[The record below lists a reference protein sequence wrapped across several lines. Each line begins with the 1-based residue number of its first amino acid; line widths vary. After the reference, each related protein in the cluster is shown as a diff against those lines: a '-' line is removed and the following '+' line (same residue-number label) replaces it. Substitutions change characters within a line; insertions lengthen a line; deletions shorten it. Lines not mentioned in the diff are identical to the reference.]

1 MSKDFISLFDTYSSI
16 PYPKS
21 KSHLDKVVNKE
32 DYSILYD
39 KFSKIILSINK
50 SFEKKFFEN
59 DFFFSSKNLV
69 ILEPH
74 LFAFDIL
81 LKSITLNNLLEKYS
95 NSKIILTVFE
105 EEITY
110 GNRFLNQYAYVAS
123 KIGPPFIMKSKGFY
137 NNSYINNPASENKIL
152 SLLNFEK
159 EKILFEIK
167 KKLGIRK
174 RKLYLNYGRNYIT
187 REIEF
192 ELFKK
197 GYSSIELKKTL
208 IRNYK
213 TFSPREKKNIID
225 NQYIFNVINKSFSTY
240 LKKHIK
246 YEKVRIG
253 FIKTITELFTINIQ
267 ELIANKNHIRSQ
279 VKILKE
285 NNNIE
290 FCLSN
295 GLFHNIGKSVYDA
308 MKFNDIKVFTV
319 EHGLTNGISKD
330 SLTNQYISERN
341 TSDVLFCYNDAS
353 RDFHKKHSFSKTKF
367 YSVGSHS
374 FSKKILNKN
383 LLRFFYRKKFKV
395 KRECI
400 FYVSHNIELNVG
412 KYYPYT
418 KPCSEIFQDEKNLI
432 STLSKVNK
440 QVIYKPYPTK
450 QFIADRNTYLNQLI
464 YKYDNIKFIEKE
476 EDFRYMRNIADV
488 IITQSSE
495 STLEWCIGVEK
506 PLVFLDSKNYEPLL
520 DENVINAFK
529 KSFFFFNYDKKG
541 WEKDLIK
548 FLNKPYSEIFKL
560 WEEKKYYRVK
570 YDNIYFLSKKKNA
583 GEISTKYILKS
594 EN

>member
-1 MSKDFISLFDTYSSI
+1 MSKDFISLFDNYSSI
-16 PYPKS
+16 PYS
-21 KSHLDKVVNKE
+21 KSISQLDKIVNKE
-32 DYSILYD
+32 DYTILYD
-39 KFSKIILSINK
+39 KFSKIILSLNK
-50 SFEKKFFEN
+50 IFEKKLFEQ
-59 DFFFSSKNLV
+59 DFFFSSKNLI

-81 LKSITLNNLLEKYS
+81 LKSITLNNLLEEYS
-95 NSKIILTVFE
+95 HSKIILSVFE

-123 KIGPPFIMKSKGFY
+123 KIGFPFVIKSKGYY
-137 NNSYINNPASENKIL
+137 NNNYTNNPASENKIL

-174 RKLYLNYGRNYIT
+174 TKFYVSYGRNYIT
-187 REIEF
+187 REIEI

-208 IRNYK
+208 IQDYK
-213 TFSPREKKNIID
+213 TFSPQEKKNIID
-225 NQYIFNVINKSFSTY
+225 IENIINKSFSTY
-240 LKKHIK
+240 LKKYIK
-246 YEKVRIG
+246 HEKVRIG

-267 ELIANKNHIRSQ
+267 ELLANKNHIRSQ
-279 VKILKE
+279 IKNLKQKS
-285 NNNIE
+285 NIE

-295 GLFHNIGKSVYDA
+295 GLYQNIGKSLYDA
-308 MKFNDIKVFTV
+308 MKFNNIKVFAV

-353 RDFHKKHSFSKTKF
+353 RDFHKNLSFSKTNF

-395 KRECI
+395 KSECV

-412 KYYPYT
+412 KYYPFT

-440 QVIYKPYPTK
+440 EVIYKPYPTK
-450 QFIADRNTYLNQLI
+450 QFIADRNTYLNELI
-464 YKYDNIKFIEKE
+464 SKCDNIKFIEKE
-476 EDFRYMRNIADV
+476 EDFRYMRNVADV

-520 DENVINAFK
+520 NENVINAFK

-548 FLNKPYSEIFKL
+548 FLNKPYSEILKL
-560 WEEKKYYRVK
+560 WEEKKYYREK

-583 GEISTKYILKS
+583 GKIATKYILKS

>member
-1 MSKDFISLFDTYSSI
+1 MSKDFISLFDNYSSI
-16 PYPKS
+16 PYS
-21 KSHLDKVVNKE
+21 KSISQLDKIVNKE
-32 DYSILYD
+32 DYTILYD
-39 KFSKIILSINK
+39 KFSKIILSLNK
-50 SFEKKFFEN
+50 TFEKKLFEH
-59 DFFFSSKNLV
+59 DFFFSSKNLI

-81 LKSITLNNLLEKYS
+81 LKSITLNNLLEEYS
-95 NSKIILTVFE
+95 HSKIILSVFE

-123 KIGPPFIMKSKGFY
+123 KIGFPFVIKSKGYY
-137 NNSYINNPASENKIL
+137 NNNYTNNPESENKIL

-174 RKLYLNYGRNYIT
+174 TKFYVSYGRNYIT

-208 IRNYK
+208 IQDYK
-213 TFSPREKKNIID
+213 TFSPQEKINIID
-225 NQYIFNVINKSFSTY
+225 IEYIINKSFSTY
-240 LKKHIK
+240 LKKYIK
-246 YEKVRIG
+246 HEKVRIG

-267 ELIANKNHIRSQ
+267 ELLANKNHIRSQ
-279 VKILKE
+279 IKNLKQKS
-285 NNNIE
+285 NIE

-295 GLFHNIGKSVYDA
+295 GLFQNIGKSVYDA
-308 MKFNDIKVFTV
+308 MKFNNIKVFAV

-353 RDFHKKHSFSKTKF
+353 RDFHKKHSFSKTNF

-395 KRECI
+395 KSECI

-412 KYYPYT
+412 KYYPFT

-440 QVIYKPYPTK
+440 EVIYKPYPTK
-450 QFIADRNTYLNQLI
+450 QFIADRNTYLNELI
-464 YKYDNIKFIEKE
+464 YKCDNIKFIEKE

-520 DENVINAFK
+520 NENVINAFK

-548 FLNKPYSEIFKL
+548 FLNKPYLEILKL
-560 WEEKKYYRVK
+560 WKEKKYYREK

-583 GEISTKYILKS
+583 GKIATKHILKS